1 MDDMQAIEQRIAAEM
16 LRRAGPSLPVD
27 DLAVFDAV
35 SATSRSHRRGFT
47 MFSALKFIAAGVIVA
62 LIGGFLFAS
71 LATPPVED
79 ALPAAAPSGP
89 GTFSP
94 AGSLE
99 MTRAAH
105 TATLLPDGRVLVVGG
120 FRPSDGG
127 NIEIA
132 SSPTAE
138 IWDPATTSFGPAGRL
153 TTPRDGHAATLLPD
167 GGVLVIG
174 GWGNNVTSVEAWD
187 PETESF
193 SPAGSLTE
201 PRLSAT
207 GTLLPDGRIL
217 VVGGLNPAVPRNSA
231 ELWDPTS
238 ASSQFGGVMGDR
250 RWAHTATLLPDGRVL
265 VVGGMDGSHPLASA
279 ELWDPAAGSFEPTGS
294 LAEGRDFHTAT
305 LLPDGRVLVVGGA
318 FSSSSL
324 RTSAELWDPATGS
337 FSPAGSLAIGRSRH
351 TATLLPDGRVLIVG
365 GDWENAQGSAELWDP
380 ATESFSPAASMA
392 EGRWGHT
399 ATLLSDGR
407 VLVVGGS
414 SSPSAEVWA
423 PGAGEPAADEVVGT
437 SALQVE
443 EGPLVYVPMGNSL
456 TFFPMSGS
464 DNFNARYAAMLEA
477 DFGVDVEVRPH
488 TVPGQRTDDFL
499 EQLRTDDRLREDLGE
514 ADVVTLLIPNDEW
527 AEPFSTAAGAEGRD
541 PSDCGG
547 EDHQQCLRDVIDSY
561 KQQVDRIFDELTAI
575 VDPAETLIRVQDFYQ
590 FMTNAMTPEAFDL
603 TYPYWR
609 EGQEYVEQVAGQHG
623 IPVAQVFDDF
633 MGTDGL
639 YIDLVAD
646 GLVGPD
652 GVHPS
657 AEGAGR
663 MATLVHDLGYDL
675 AD

>member
-1 MDDMQAIEQRIAAEM
+1 MARDGHTATLLPDGRVVIIGGSPWGTSIRPLAIEVWD
-16 LRRAGPSLPVD
+16 PV
-27 DLAVFDAV
+27 
-35 SATSRSHRRGFT
+35 T
-47 MFSALKFIAAGVIVA
+47 
-62 LIGGFLFAS
+62 AS
-71 LATPPVED
+71 F
-79 ALPAAAPSGP
+79 G
-89 GTFSP
+89 P
-94 AGSLE
+94 AGSLADL
-99 MTRAAH
+99 RWGH

-120 FRPSDGG
+120 TVGDTVRSAG
-127 NIEIA
+127 
-132 SSPTAE
+132 
-138 IWDPATTSFGPAGRL
+138 IWDPATGTSTPAG
-153 TTPRDGHAATLLPD
+153 TL
-167 GGVLVIG
+167 
-174 GWGNNVTSVEAWD
+174 VEARA
-187 PETESF
+187 F
-193 SPAGSLTE
+193 
-201 PRLSAT
+201 
-207 GTLLPDGRIL
+207 
-217 VVGGLNPAVPRNSA
+217 
-231 ELWDPTS
+231 
-238 ASSQFGGVMGDR
+238 
-250 RWAHTATLLPDGRVL
+250 HTATLLPDGRVL
-265 VVGGMDGSHPLASA
+265 VIGGTDRASA
-279 ELWDPAAGSFEPTGS
+279 EVWDPETESFSPAGPMNEARG
-294 LAEGRDFHTAT
+294 FHTAT
-305 LLPDGRVLVVGGA
+305 LLPDGRVLVVGGGDSGA
-318 FSSSSL
+318 MA
-324 RTSAELWDPATGS
+324 TAEVWDPATGS
-337 FSPAGSLAIGRSRH
+337 FEPAGSLALGRAQH
-351 TATLLPDGRVLIVG
+351 TATLLPDGRVLVAG
-365 GDWENAQGSAELWDP
+365 GSGGLAAAEVWDP
-380 ATESFSPAASMA
+380 ATASFVPAGSMA
-392 EGRWGHT
+392 EGRWAHT
-399 ATLLSDGR
+399 ATLLPDGR

-488 TVPGQRTDDFL
+488 TVGGQRTDDFL

-561 KQQVDRIFDELTAI
+561 KQQVDQIFDELTAI

-590 FMTNAMTPEAFDL
+590 FMTNVMTPEAFDL

-652 GVHPS
+652 GLHPT

>member
-1 MDDMQAIEQRIAAEM
+1 MDPTSAFEQQLARVAAEM
-16 LRRAGPSLPVD
+16 AGPVRPVD
-27 DLAVFDAV
+27 AVALMH
-35 SATSRSHRRGFT
+35 SAQAGPVRRWSVRLRGFGGGATNQTEGGFT
-47 MFSALKFIAAGVIVA
+47 MFSTLKFIAAGVIVA
-62 LIGGFLFAS
+62 LIGGFLLAS

-99 MTRAAH
+99 RARSHH
-105 TATLLPDGRVLVVGG
+105 TATLLNDGRVLVIGG
-120 FRPSDGG
+120 FDPISG
-127 NIEIA
+127 EIA
-132 SSPTAE
+132 GVPTAE
-138 IWDPATTSFGPAGRL
+138 IWDPTTSSFGPAGRL
-153 TTPRDGHAATLLPD
+153 ITPRDGHTATLLPD

-174 GWGNNVTSVEAWD
+174 GWGERVTSVEAWD
-187 PETESF
+187 PQTESF
-193 SPAGSLTE
+193 SPAGSLAE

-238 ASSQFGGVMGDR
+238 ASSQFGGVMSDG

-265 VVGGMDGSHPLASA
+265 VVGGMDGGHALASA
-279 ELWDPAAGSFEPTGS
+279 EISDPATGSFEPTGA
-294 LAEGRDFHTAT
+294 LAEGREFHTAT

-351 TATLLPDGRVLIVG
+351 TATLLPDGRVLVVG
-365 GDWENAQGSAELWDP
+365 GDWQNAQGSAELWDP

-399 ATLLSDGR
+399 ATLLPDGR
-407 VLVVGGS
+407 VLVVGGG

-423 PGAGEPAADEVVGT
+423 PSDGEPATDEVVGT

-488 TVPGQRTDDFL
+488 TVGGQRTDDFL

-527 AEPFSTAAGAEGRD
+527 AEPFQTAAGAGGRD

-547 EDHQQCLRDVIDSY
+547 VDHQQCLRDVIDSY
-561 KQQVDRIFDELTAI
+561 KQQVDQIFDELTAI
-575 VDPAETLIRVQDFYQ
+575 VDPAETLIRVQDFYE
-590 FMTNAMTPEAFDL
+590 FGTNELTQEAFDVSVSVL
-603 TYPYWR
+603 AR
-609 EGQEYVEQVAGQHG
+609 RS
-623 IPVAQVFDDF
+623 
-633 MGTDGL
+633 
-639 YIDLVAD
+639 
-646 GLVGPD
+646 
-652 GVHPS
+652 GVCR
-657 AEGAGR
+657 AGR
-663 MATLVHDLGYDL
+663 GPARDTGGPGLR
-675 AD
+675 